1 MMQVKDDFNEFISN
15 LQIDNFDDINT
26 SLEGIAKKLNQK
38 YYDNSTTDN
47 YLMVGSMGRNTSIK
61 GESDI
66 DVIYELPD
74 EVFERFDDYESNGQ
88 SQLLNEIRDV
98 LKEKY
103 PSTDIKGDGQVVVIS
118 FTKYKIELVP
128 GFKQDNNSYKYPDTH
143 DSGSWK
149 ITKPILEIEEAN
161 NTINNT
167 STYRDICQ
175 MIREWKANNG
185 VTICGLLIDTLI
197 KDFLDNNPEYKW
209 KSKSDYYELLKSV
222 FKYLSDQDENRK
234 QWNAMGSNQIIENKN
249 FNFIKKGK
257 KAYNKLSNSTD
268 ESSTLRE
275 LFGSRFPISEQSAN
289 EYGYS
294 NDEQFI
300 EEIFPVYI
308 MYSLKIDCEI
318 TQNGFRTGLL
328 SEFIKKKFMI
338 KQNRK
343 LKFMIV
349 ENNIPK
355 PYDIYWKVRN
365 VGYEAI
371 RRNCIRGQIKKG
383 IDYLNE
389 STNFYGPHYVECY
402 IIKDGICVAR
412 DKISVSIDYD

>member
-161 NTINNT
+161 NMINNT

>member
-47 YLMVGSMGRNTSIK
+47 YLMVGSMGRNTFIK

-197 KDFLDNNPEYKW
+197 KDFLGNNPEYKW

-402 IIKDGICVAR
+402 IIKDEICVAR

>member
-47 YLMVGSMGRNTSIK
+47 YLMVGSMGRNTFIK

-161 NTINNT
+161 NMINNT

-412 DKISVSIDYD
+412 DKISVSS

>member
-118 FTKYKIELVP
+118 FTKYKIELIP

-161 NTINNT
+161 NMINNT

-308 MYSLKIDCEI
+308 IYSLKIDCEI

>member
-1 MMQVKDDFNEFISN
+1 MKQVKDDFNEFISN

-26 SLEGIAKKLNQK
+26 SLVGIAKKLNQK

-66 DVIYELPD
+66 DIIYELPN

-128 GFKQDNNSYKYPDTH
+128 SFKQDNNSYKYPDTH

-161 NTINNT
+161 NMINNT

-197 KDFLDNNPEYKW
+197 KDFLDNNYEYKW
-209 KSKSDYYELLKSV
+209 KAKSDYYELLKSV
-222 FKYLSDQDENRK
+222 FKYLSDQDEDRK

-328 SEFIKKKFMI
+328 REFIKKKFMI

>member
-161 NTINNT
+161 NMINNT

-185 VTICGLLIDTLI
+185 VTICGLLIDILI
-197 KDFLDNNPEYKW
+197 KDFLDNNYEYKW
-209 KSKSDYYELLKSV
+209 KPKSDYYELLKSV
-222 FKYLSDQDENRK
+222 FKYLSDQDEDRK

>member
-98 LKEKY
+98 LKEKC

-161 NTINNT
+161 NMINNT

>member
-1 MMQVKDDFNEFISN
+1 MKQVKDDFNEFISN

-26 SLEGIAKKLNQK
+26 SLVGIAKKLNQK

-161 NTINNT
+161 NMINNT

-197 KDFLDNNPEYKW
+197 KDFLDNNYEYKW
-209 KSKSDYYELLKSV
+209 KAKSDYYELLKSV
-222 FKYLSDQDENRK
+222 FKYLSDQDEDRK

-328 SEFIKKKFMI
+328 REFIKKKFMI

>member
-47 YLMVGSMGRNTSIK
+47 YLMVGSMGRNTFIK

-197 KDFLDNNPEYKW
+197 KDFLGNNPEYKW

>member
-38 YYDNSTTDN
+38 YYDNSITDN
-47 YLMVGSMGRNTSIK
+47 YLMVGSMGRNTFIK

-161 NTINNT
+161 NMINNT

>member
-161 NTINNT
+161 NMINNT
-167 STYRDICQ
+167 STYRDICH

-185 VTICGLLIDTLI
+185 VTICGLLIDILI
-197 KDFLDNNPEYKW
+197 KDFLDNNYEYKW
-209 KSKSDYYELLKSV
+209 KPKSDYYELLKSV
-222 FKYLSDQDENRK
+222 FKYLSDQDEDRK

-371 RRNCIRGQIKKG
+371 RRNCIRGQIKKRNR
-383 IDYLNE
+383 L
-389 STNFYGPHYVECY
+389 F
-402 IIKDGICVAR
+402 K
-412 DKISVSIDYD
+412 

>member
-88 SQLLNEIRDV
+88 SQLLNETRDV

-143 DSGSWK
+143 DGGSWK

-161 NTINNT
+161 NMINNT

-249 FNFIKKGK
+249 FNFIKKSK

-289 EYGYS
+289 EYGHS
-294 NDEQFI
+294 NEEQFI
-300 EEIFPVYI
+300 EKIFPVYI

>member
-1 MMQVKDDFNEFISN
+1 MMQMEDNFNEFISN

-38 YYDNSTTDN
+38 YYDNSTTEN
-47 YLMVGSMGRNTSIK
+47 YLIVGSMGRNTSIK

-88 SQLLNEIRDV
+88 SQLLNEIRDT

-128 GFKQDNNSYKYPDTH
+128 GFKQGNNSYKYPDTH
-143 DSGSWK
+143 DGGSWK
-149 ITKPILEIEEAN
+149 NTKPIPEIEEAN
-161 NTINNT
+161 NMINNT

-185 VTICGLLIDTLI
+185 VTICGLLIDTLV
-197 KDFLDNNPEYKW
+197 KNFLDDNSEYKW
-209 KSKSDYYELLKSV
+209 KSKDDYYILLKSV
-222 FKYLSDQDENRK
+222 FKFLSEQDEDRK

-249 FNFIKKGK
+249 FNFIKKSK

-289 EYGYS
+289 EYGHSYE
-294 NDEQFI
+294 EQFI
-300 EEIFPVYI
+300 EEIYPVYI

-328 SEFIKKKFMI
+328 SEFMKKKFMI

-349 ENNIPK
+349 ENDIPK
-355 PYDIYWKVRN
+355 PYEIYWKVRN

-383 IDYLNE
+383 MEYLSE

-412 DKISVSIDYD
+412 DKISVNIDYD

>member
-26 SLEGIAKKLNQK
+26 SLEGLAKKLNQK

-161 NTINNT
+161 NMINNT

-197 KDFLDNNPEYKW
+197 KDFLGNNPEYKW

>member
-38 YYDNSTTDN
+38 DNSTTDN

-161 NTINNT
+161 NMINNT

-197 KDFLDNNPEYKW
+197 KDFLGNNPEYKW

>member
-161 NTINNT
+161 NMINNT

-209 KSKSDYYELLKSV
+209 KSKSDYYEFLKSV

>member
-128 GFKQDNNSYKYPDTH
+128 GFKQDNNSYKFPDTH

-161 NTINNT
+161 NMINNT

-234 QWNAMGSNQIIENKN
+234 QWNSMGSNQIIENKN

>member
-161 NTINNT
+161 NMINNT

-185 VTICGLLIDTLI
+185 VTICGLLIDILI
-197 KDFLDNNPEYKW
+197 KDFLDNNYEYKW
-209 KSKSDYYELLKSV
+209 KPKSDYYELLKSV
-222 FKYLSDQDENRK
+222 FKYLSDQDEDRK

-371 RRNCIRGQIKKG
+371 RRNCIRGQIKKRNR
-383 IDYLNE
+383 L
-389 STNFYGPHYVECY
+389 F
-402 IIKDGICVAR
+402 K
-412 DKISVSIDYD
+412 

>member
-1 MMQVKDDFNEFISN
+1 MMQVEDNFNEFISN
-15 LQIDNFDDINT
+15 LQIDNLDDINT

-47 YLMVGSMGRNTSIK
+47 YLIVGSMGRNTSIK

-66 DVIYELPD
+66 DAIYELPY
-74 EVFERFDDYESNGQ
+74 EVFEKFDDYESNGQ
-88 SQLLNEIRDV
+88 SQLLNEIRDT

-197 KDFLDNNPEYKW
+197 KDFLGNNPEYKW

-249 FNFIKKGK
+249 FNFIKKSK

-289 EYGYS
+289 EYGHS
-294 NDEQFI
+294 NEEQFI
-300 EEIFPVYI
+300 EKIFPIYI

>member
-38 YYDNSTTDN
+38 YYDNSTTNN

-143 DSGSWK
+143 DGGSWK

-161 NTINNT
+161 NMINNT

-249 FNFIKKGK
+249 FNFIKKSK

>member
-197 KDFLDNNPEYKW
+197 KDFLGNNPEYKW

-412 DKISVSIDYD
+412 DKILVSIDYD